1 MNDLSGMAP
10 YIAISLSS
18 IFIASISQV
27 LLKKAAMKHYDSF
40 LQEYLNPL
48 VIFAYFLFFSTTL
61 LGVVAYKG
69 IPVSLGPVLETTSY
83 FYVTFFGVTI
93 FKEKLNKKK
102 IFALVLIITGVLIY
116 ALQG

>member
-1 MNDLSGMAP
+1 MNSINAMLP
-10 YIAISLSS
+10 YIAISLGS
-18 IFIASISQV
+18 IFVASVSQV
-27 LLKKAAMKHYDSF
+27 LLKKAAMKKYKNMMA
-40 LQEYLNPL
+40 EYLNPL

-83 FYVTFFGVTI
+83 IYITIFGVVI

-102 IFALVLIITGVLIY
+102 VLALASIVIGVLVS
-116 ALQG
+116 ALG

>member
-1 MNDLSGMAP
+1 MNDLSSMAP

-18 IFIASISQV
+18 IFVASLSQV
-27 LLKKAAMKHYDSF
+27 LLKKAAMKQYDSF

-48 VIFAYFLFFSTTL
+48 VIFAYFFFFTTTV
-61 LGVVAYKG
+61 LGVFAYKG

-83 FYVTFFGVTI
+83 FYVTFFGVII

-102 IFALVLIITGVLIY
+102 IFALALIITGVLIY
-116 ALQG
+116 ALLG